1 MLRVISVE
9 SGKYVVE
16 TIFKLIH
23 SDFYES
29 LYFISWIHDHYI
41 SIYSNISKYSNFF
54 TNKLLTSIS
63 LFDAERYITKH
74 KLNHM

>member
-16 TIFKLIH
+16 IIFKLIH
-23 SDFYES
+23 SDFYEF

-41 SIYSNISKYSNFF
+41 IFF

-63 LFDAERYITKH
+63 LFDAGRYISKR

>member
-16 TIFKLIH
+16 IIFKFIR
-23 SDFYES
+23 SNFYEF
-29 LYFISWIHDHYI
+29 LYFISWIHDHYV
-41 SIYSNISKYSNFF
+41 SNIVILVNIVIFF

-63 LFDAERYITKH
+63 LFDAERYISKH
-74 KLNHM
+74 KSNHM